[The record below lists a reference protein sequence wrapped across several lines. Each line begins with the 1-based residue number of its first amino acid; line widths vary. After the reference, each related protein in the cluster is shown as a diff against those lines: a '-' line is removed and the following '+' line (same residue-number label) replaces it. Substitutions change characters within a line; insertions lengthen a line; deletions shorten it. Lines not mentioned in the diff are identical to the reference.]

1 MNDCSD
7 IWFLILFV
15 ILGLILG
22 GVVGSVAGG
31 MSGRN
36 DIAQYV
42 CEQSGY
48 QEGHWTGEAIVCG
61 NAIIEFEVFEQKGDV
76 K

>member
-1 MNDCSD
+1 MNDDSC
-7 IWFLILFV
+7 IIVVLLCV
-15 ILGLILG
+15 VLLGGLIG
-22 GVVGSVAGG
+22 WSAGDG
-31 MSGRN
+31 SGR
-36 DIAQYV
+36 DATAQYV

-48 QEGHWTGEAIVCG
+48 QEGHWAGEAIVCG